1 MFFGVP
7 GWRVLFQKIKK
18 QSERAQEL
26 FLFFPKVGYFM
37 LETFRS
43 MSVCHL
49 QASFWT
55 TCTPRCIIRSQ
66 PRIKQTRYENSNIIS
81 TPLRPWVREGQTA
94 IMEGGGSAL
103 TSIGPQARGKRSA
116 FRAGPWTL
124 RSRTKFRR

>member
-26 FLFFPKVGYFM
+26 FLFFPQVGYFM

-43 MSVCHL
+43 MSVRHL
-49 QASFWT
+49 QASLWT

-66 PRIKQTRYENSNIIS
+66 SRIKQTRYENSNIIS
-81 TPLRPWVREGQTA
+81 TPLRPWVRERQTA
-94 IMEGGGSAL
+94 IMEGAEVH
-103 TSIGPQARGKRSA
+103 
-116 FRAGPWTL
+116 
-124 RSRTKFRR
+124 